1 MSDSKNPGE
10 EFLSMFAESLAMA
23 AEAEEREAKEALNES
38 AKLLY
43 ETMESFEKAGFSHA
57 EAFHMTKSILTT
69 IFIGGIVNDGKDE

>member
-1 MSDSKNPGE
+1 MNDNKNPGE

-23 AEAEEREAKEALNES
+23 AEAEKREARENLDKAT
-38 AKLLY
+38 KLLY

-69 IFIGGIVNDGKDE
+69 IFIGGIVKDDEDE